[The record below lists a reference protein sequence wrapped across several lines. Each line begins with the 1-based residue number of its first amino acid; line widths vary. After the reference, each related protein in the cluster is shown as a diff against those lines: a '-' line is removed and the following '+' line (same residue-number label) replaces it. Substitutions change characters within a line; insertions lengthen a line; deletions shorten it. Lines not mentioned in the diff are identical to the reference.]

1 MLPRSIFILPIL
13 FLLMV
18 VSIFATTCIGVSGL
32 SLFSFDTDMIQK
44 ILFEVR
50 LPRVCSAVLVGLGL
64 AAAGCAMQGLFHN
77 LMADPYLLG
86 TSSGGSLGAACAI
99 VFFDGMFMPIFAFF
113 GAVLSTI
120 VVYII
125 SLRHGRVAVEVL
137 LLSGITVSL
146 FLSAMLS
153 FLMYISGNSLRQIM
167 FWMMGGFWNVYWDDV
182 LLGLL
187 ILVASLVMLVFSRD
201 LNVMTLGEEEALHLG
216 VNTEKTKRILLL
228 LSSFITSISVS
239 ISGCIGFVGLIIP
252 HIMRVLTGPDHRV
265 LLLASMMAGATLLM
279 WADTIA
285 RILPV
290 EIPVGIITAFLGAPF
305 FIYLLRRRLQI

>member
-1 MLPRSIFILPIL
+1 
-13 FLLMV
+13 
-18 VSIFATTCIGVSGL
+18 
-32 SLFSFDTDMIQK
+32 
-44 ILFEVR
+44 
-50 LPRVCSAVLVGLGL
+50 
-64 AAAGCAMQGLFHN
+64 
-77 LMADPYLLG
+77 
-86 TSSGGSLGAACAI
+86 
-99 VFFDGMFMPIFAFF
+99 
-113 GAVLSTI
+113 
-120 VVYII
+120 
-125 SLRHGRVAVEVL
+125 AVEVL
-137 LLSGITVSL
+137 LLSGIAVSL

-153 FLMYISGNSLRQIM
+153 FLLYISGNSLRQIM

-216 VNTEKTKRILLL
+216 VNTEKTKRILLV

-290 EIPVGIITAFLGAPF
+290 EIPVGIVTAFLGAPF